1 MTVPWWRP
9 QGYYD
14 EPGRGTLARDGGGV
28 LMTQAIHTLDL
39 FRSLVG
45 VSEVVAAQ
53 ATRTAMHR
61 METEDYASAL
71 VRLGN
76 GAPGSIVATTTAF
89 PGGPER
95 IEITGARGTA
105 ALIGRRLQIAYLD
118 GEQEVVEAE
127 GSTGAGAN
135 IMDFPHEAHRALIAD
150 FLDAVAQ
157 GRDPAA
163 TGEEALATQ
172 KLIGEILD
180 KGGFRPSGSGG

>member
-1 MTVPWWRP
+1 
-9 QGYYD
+9 
-14 EPGRGTLARDGGGV
+14 
-28 LMTQAIHTLDL
+28 MTQAIHTLDL

-76 GAPGSIVATTTAF
+76 GAPGAIVATTTAY

-105 ALIGRRLQIAYLD
+105 ALIGRRLQVAYLD
-118 GEQEVVEAE
+118 GEEEVVEAE

-150 FLDAVAQ
+150 FLDAVAE
-157 GRDPAA
+157 GRDPQA

-180 KGGFRPSGSGG
+180 KGGFRASVEGG